1 MNDFPSPACRRFPPP
16 AWLAL
21 APFLALAGCAT
32 STGPGAGA
40 QDPSPL
46 IVSTSTSQGRRQEA
60 PMPPRAAPVARPR
73 PVVQAAPDRP
83 ARQQAVSPRGAPA
96 ARDIGGDGVT
106 LNFVEADLQGVIRA
120 LGRFTGRNFL
130 VDPRVKGR
138 LTLVSETPV
147 DRATAYAMLLGALRM
162 QGFAV
167 VDAGGISR
175 VVPEA
180 DAKLQG
186 MAVADNAAPGTS
198 HGGELVTRV
207 FQLRYENAANLMPV
221 LRPLIAP
228 NNSINVYPGN
238 NTLVVTD
245 YADNIQR
252 IADVIASIDT
262 PDSFSTDLVT
272 IQHGVAADVAALAS
286 QVLNQGAAG
295 NAAQRVTVV
304 ADPRSNAVLLRA
316 GSPEK
321 LQQARAL
328 IDRIDS
334 PETRAGNLHVVYLRN
349 AQASRLAEVLRGALS
364 GQGGGQGEP
373 AGGGLSDGGLGADA
387 AATGLASG
395 MGMGPALA
403 NAGLRGGGAA
413 PAGSALAD
421 AADIAAGMG
430 GIGGMGRS
438 DARATAFTAGGA
450 TVQADPSTNTL
461 IISAPPPLY
470 RSLRE
475 IIDQLDQRRAQ
486 VLVESLIVE
495 VSSDKAA
502 EFGVQW
508 MTGAGSIDSGD
519 ASFVGGANFGGSGL
533 SRSGTTTIDAL
544 GQGLSLGVVKGT
556 VNVLGQEIVNL
567 SVLAR
572 ALESTG
578 GANILSTPNLLTLD
592 NEEASI
598 MVGRTVPFVTGQ
610 YTTSGDGAS
619 NPFQTISREDV
630 GLTLRIRPQ
639 ISEGG
644 TVKLALYQEVS
655 SIDASA
661 PTTANG
667 LVTRKRALET
677 NVLVDDSQIIVL
689 GGLIEDVVS
698 DTTRAVPVLGSIP
711 FIGNLFRYDSRSR
724 SRTNL
729 MVFLRPHILR
739 TAQDSASM
747 TLDRYNYIRA
757 VQAGLP
763 PRSTWFSPDGSTSA
777 LPEIGRDADSGLL
790 DLRMPASAPAPV
802 PAAPAPATG
811 QPDADARPAAP
822 AAPIIAPAAA
832 PGEQP

>member
-1 MNDFPSPACRRFPPP
+1 MKDFRAITCHRRRFHP
-16 AWLAL
+16 AWPTLTL
-21 APFLALAGCAT
+21 SLALAGCAAPI
-32 STGPGAGA
+32 GPGADVPG
-40 QDPSPL
+40 PSPL
-46 IVSTSTSQGRRQEA
+46 IVSTSTGQGWRQEA
-60 PMPPRAAPVARPR
+60 PPPKSTPVSRPR
-73 PVVQAAPDRP
+73 PAPPAPDRS
-83 ARQQAVSPRGAPA
+83 ARQAATAPDAPA
-96 ARDIGGDGVT
+96 AGDAAGGGIT
-106 LNFVEADLQGVIRA
+106 LNFVDADLPGVIRA
-120 LGRFTGRNFL
+120 LARFTGRNFL
-130 VDPRVKGR
+130 VDPRVKGK

-147 DRATAYAMLLGALRM
+147 DRATAYSMLLGALRM

-167 VDAGGISR
+167 VDTGGVSR

-186 MAVADNAAPGTS
+186 MAVTDGTAPGTAHS
-198 HGGELVTRV
+198 GELVTRV

-221 LRPLIAP
+221 LRPMIAP
-228 NNSINVYPGN
+228 NNSINVYSGN
-238 NTLVVTD
+238 NTLVITD
-245 YADNIQR
+245 YADNIKR

-272 IQHGVAADVAALAS
+272 VEHGVAVDVAALAS
-286 QVLNQGAAG
+286 QVLNQGAAS
-295 NAAQRVTVV
+295 NATQRVTVV
-304 ADPRSNAVLLRA
+304 ADPRSNSVLLRA
-316 GSPEK
+316 SSPEK

-328 IDRIDS
+328 IQRIDN
-334 PETRAGNLHVVYLRN
+334 PQTRAGNLHVVYLRN
-349 AQASRLAEVLRGALS
+349 AQATRLAEVLRGALS
-364 GQGGGQGEP
+364 GQSTGQGDP
-373 AGGGLSDGGLGADA
+373 ANGGLSESGLGANSTMA
-387 AATGLASG
+387 GATSG
-395 MGMGPALA
+395 MGASAALA
-403 NAGLRGGGAA
+403 NAGFRGGGSGA
-413 PAGSALAD
+413 ALAGTALGD
-421 AADIAAGMG
+421 PADVMAGAG
-430 GIGGMGRS
+430 GNDTRS
-438 DARATAFTAGGA
+438 VAFTAGGA
-450 TVQADPSTNTL
+450 TVQADPATNTL

-502 EFGVQW
+502 EFGIQW
-508 MTGAGSIDSGD
+508 MTGGSGIESGNP
-519 ASFVGGANFGGSGL
+519 SFIGGANFGGSGL
-533 SRSGTTTIDAL
+533 NTSGVTTIDAL

-556 VNVLGQEIVNL
+556 VNVLGKEIVNL

-655 SIDASA
+655 SIDASVSVA
-661 PTTANG
+661 ANG

-689 GGLIEDVVS
+689 GGLIENVVN
-698 DTTRAVPVLGSIP
+698 DTTKAVPVLSSIP
-711 FIGNLFRYDSRSR
+711 FIGNFFRYDSRSH
-724 SRTNL
+724 SKTNL
-729 MVFLRPHILR
+729 MIFLRPHILR
-739 TAQDSASM
+739 TPQDSASM

-757 VQAGLP
+757 VQHNLP
-763 PRSTWFSPDGSTSA
+763 PRSTWFAPDASSVA
-777 LPEIGRDADSGLL
+777 LPEIDRDANTGLL
-790 DLRMPASAPAPV
+790 DLRTPDAV
-802 PAAPAPATG
+802 PAAPAPAPPAG
-811 QPDADARPAAP
+811 QPGAAAP
-822 AAPIIAPAAA
+822 AAP
-832 PGEQP
+832 GQRL